1 MWSAPWRGQ
10 AGMPTVHWSGGGE
23 VLIEEI
29 TFAKARNYLIQMSD
43 EVWRLRFLKIVVD
56 MI

>member
-1 MWSAPWRGQ
+1 
-10 AGMPTVHWSGGGE
+10 MPTVHWSGGGE